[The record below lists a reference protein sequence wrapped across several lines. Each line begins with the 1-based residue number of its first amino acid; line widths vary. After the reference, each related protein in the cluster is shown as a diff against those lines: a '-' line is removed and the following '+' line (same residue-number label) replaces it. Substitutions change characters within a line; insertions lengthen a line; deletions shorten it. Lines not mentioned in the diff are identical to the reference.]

1 MCSIDEMSR
10 IAIEKRLHKLR
21 VAAVYSLQRL
31 PLVLHP
37 LLGSGS
43 ARHGRGLYQQYK
55 DSIQH
60 RLANQLSTNVCQ
72 FRIDVAQNQTAHS
85 SRWVEMV
92 VFGFRPSIKIL
103 SDLRQIRLSMP
114 REVRIAFDP
123 ASGKIAILS
132 LVLQTWVE
140 VESDCHPGS
149 RKKMASSE
157 MREGRLDP
165 EARKRRDS
173 EGGREFA
180 MQAERIRHAY
190 GAGFGDA
197 CMTFCLC
204 LLGRRRWIAV
214 KGPVRSQWW
223 GRQYPSDSVLAL
235 HILRCDELQHCDHR
249 DVEVQI

>member
-1 MCSIDEMSR
+1 
-10 IAIEKRLHKLR
+10 
-21 VAAVYSLQRL
+21 
-31 PLVLHP
+31 
-37 LLGSGS
+37 
-43 ARHGRGLYQQYK
+43 
-55 DSIQH
+55 
-60 RLANQLSTNVCQ
+60 
-72 FRIDVAQNQTAHS
+72 
-85 SRWVEMV
+85 
-92 VFGFRPSIKIL
+92 
-103 SDLRQIRLSMP
+103 
-114 REVRIAFDP
+114 
-123 ASGKIAILS
+123 

-149 RKKMASSE
+149 RKEAVHDIASPKQFTTS
-157 MREGRLDP
+157 LSFV
-165 EARKRRDS
+165 RRDS

-235 HILRCDELQHCDHR
+235 HILRYDELQHCDHR